1 MRSDQANSNNELGKN
16 DVVKSLVMNSPGR
29 IKHGSIGSRGV
40 KNGDINSVS
49 GILTPPMGQ

>member
-1 MRSDQANSNNELGKN
+1 MKSDQANSNNELGKH

-29 IKHGSIGSRGV
+29 IKHGSTGSRGV

-49 GILTPPMGQ
+49 GIFTPPMG